1 MPTRRAKNGR
11 FQKST
16 RRRRRT
22 AKKVNIGNALQNY
35 LVIDAMTKG
44 FFGTSAINFA
54 TEGWLRERTAGADFG
69 AGNSWTLSASEL
81 IQSALGDPSH
91 MSSQWRGMGGVS
103 SAIKHN
109 LKKNGAMMAF
119 SLLAI
124 PVGFKYGRKILGRSL
139 IRPANKLLAP
149 AGVRL

>member
-54 TEGWLRERTAGADFG
+54 TEGWLRERTAGAQYG